1 MMNCGCRRDACV
13 PSKIHGTTI
22 LAVRRNGQTAVGGD
36 GQVTIENTVMKQSAR
51 KVRRLFQDR
60 VVAGFAGAAGDAMAL
75 FERFEGKLEAHAGN
89 LFRAAYELVKDWRTE
104 RSLRQLQAL
113 LVIAD
118 KEHLLVVSGNGDLI
132 EPDDGI
138 VAIGSGGPYAVAAAR
153 ALAAHTDMTAE
164 QIVREAMSIAADIC
178 IYTNKNVTVEVV

>member
-1 MMNCGCRRDACV
+1 MKTH
-13 PSKIHGTTI
+13 STTI
-22 LAVRRNGQTAVGGD
+22 LAVRKNGLTAVGGD
-36 GQVTIENTVMKQSAR
+36 GQVTIENTIIKQGAR

-60 VVAGFAGAAGDAMAL
+60 VIAGFAGAAGDALAL
-75 FERFEGKLEAHAGN
+75 FERFEGKLDEHAGN

-118 KEHLLVVSGNGDLI
+118 TEHLLLVSGNGDLI

-138 VAIGSGGPYAVAAAR
+138 VAIGSGGPYALAAAR
-153 ALAAHTDMTAE
+153 ALSAHTDMTAE
-164 QIVREAMSIAADIC
+164 QIVRGALAIAADIC
-178 IYTNKNVTVEVV
+178 IYTNSQVTVEVV